1 MGNWLCGHYAKD
13 SQVERI
19 TTEVVKPRAEHKASV
34 TKFSDKTFGLLIF
47 LHGLGDSGFDIYGL
61 TIDAPQDEA
70 GIQKVAEQV
79 SKIVRAEID
88 DEGIPPNR
96 IILGG
101 FSQGGSVALYTALT
115 SPSLHGLG
123 GVFIL
128 SSWLP
133 LAQQLTSD
141 ASRIKADH
149 NLPILQFH
157 GTSDPV
163 VPFAVGSLTN
173 TVLNSF
179 QFSNCELHQV
189 PDLGHSCN
197 EEVYRTKCC
206 NYASLLGT
214 QTSAG
219 FYQQGALHLNCQHPQ
234 THQRIASISL
244 VDHISS

>member
-19 TTEVVKPRAEHKASV
+19 TTEVVKPRAEHKAS
-34 TKFSDKTFGLLIF
+34 LIF
-47 LHGLGDSGFDIYGL
+47 LHGLGDSGRNWSLQLKRIVPPNCKVICPNARPIPVSVNQQCVMPAWFDIYGL

-197 EEVYRTKCC
+197 EEELR
-206 NYASLLGT
+206 
-214 QTSAG
+214 
-219 FYQQGALHLNCQHPQ
+219 
-234 THQRIASISL
+234 L
-244 VDHISS
+244 VRDFINKVLCT